1 VANPTTNSSD
11 FATSIGVL
19 GGSITTL
26 TFDAEAP
33 GAFNDNFYA
42 GSGVTFSRTGDITT
56 LVNDAGPA
64 QLNTVTPPLSSG
76 EGPHAAS
83 PYLLDPNEAAGTFTV
98 SFGQNVIGAGLFLV
112 DLWNPGGLNPVTISA
127 YTGTSLGTFTAA
139 AFNFQPNSLYFMGI
153 VSTNADI
160 RSIVISNPSLAGDIV
175 GYDNIEFAPAAA
187 TPAVPEPASLVLLC
201 SGLIGAGVRR
211 WRARRTAV

>member
-1 VANPTTNSSD
+1 MAPT
-11 FATSIGVL
+11 
-19 GGSITTL
+19 
-26 TFDAEAP
+26 
-33 GAFNDNFYA
+33 
-42 GSGVTFSRTGDITT
+42 
-56 LVNDAGPA
+56 
-64 QLNTVTPPLSSG
+64 
-76 EGPHAAS
+76 PHL
-83 PYLLDPNEAAGTFTV
+83 LLDPNEAAGTFTV

-127 YTGTSLGTFTAA
+127 YTGINGTGTSLGTFTAA

-187 TPAVPEPASLVLLC
+187 TPPVPEPASLVLLG